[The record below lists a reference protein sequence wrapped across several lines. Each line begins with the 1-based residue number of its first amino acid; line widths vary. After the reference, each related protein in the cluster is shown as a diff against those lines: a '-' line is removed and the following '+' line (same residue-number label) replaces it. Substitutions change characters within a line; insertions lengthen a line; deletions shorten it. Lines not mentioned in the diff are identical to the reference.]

1 MIGNIQK
8 QLGTLITEGRLGA
21 MVRIGKLNN
30 YFDRSQKKSQI
41 FLTYSLDGCYVVH
54 NSYLEGGIFN
64 TPTTPDEYSKE
75 YKLAPSEINNFYLEN
90 RLGFN
95 FIFKKFSFIYT
106 QTYTTPETNRTESH
120 SYGSLTF
127 YFKLDKLFDNLFNG
141 SSSNK

>member
-30 YFDRSQKKSQI
+30 YFYRSQKKSQI

-64 TPTTPDEYSKE
+64 TPTTPGEYSKE

-95 FIFKKFSFIYT
+95 FIFKKFSFICT
-106 QTYTTPETNRTESH
+106 QNYTTPETNRTESH